1 MDTQQTEP
9 DTDTQAGEQQPP
21 VPRRGMTTRE
31 LSRSLRVGRDRIRR
45 WIASG
50 QLQAVNLA
58 DYPSAR
64 PKYVVLPEY
73 LAAFLKRRSASPP
86 PKAPRRKRRPADYI
100 DFFPGD

>member
-1 MDTQQTEP
+1 MNMQPTEP
-9 DTDTQAGEQQPP
+9 GTETQAIEQHPP

-31 LSRSLRVGRDRIRR
+31 LSRFLRVGRDRVRR

-64 PKYVVLPEY
+64 AKYVVLPEH
-73 LAAFLKRRSASPP
+73 LAAFLKGRSAAPP
-86 PKAPRRKRRPADYI
+86 PKAPRRRRRLEI
-100 DFFPGD
+100 HDFFPGD